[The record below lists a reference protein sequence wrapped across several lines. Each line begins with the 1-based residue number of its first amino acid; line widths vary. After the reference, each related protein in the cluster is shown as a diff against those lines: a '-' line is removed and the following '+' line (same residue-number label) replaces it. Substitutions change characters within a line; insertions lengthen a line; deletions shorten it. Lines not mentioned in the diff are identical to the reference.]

1 MSVLTHLLGFH
12 VQYFTVEVVATKNT
26 LRTFWLLNEHDN
38 RS

>member
-26 LRTFWLLNEHDN
+26 FQMF
-38 RS
+38 